1 MSRSPRCSKHCAAP
15 RTLLSSNP
23 ALGIFA
29 ALFLLGALFFAA
41 GTWLA
46 RRERVAPVSLPVAP
60 ITWTQAVANSDE
72 TFAPQLRLDM
82 IERLAMVGQEW
93 CVEVLQRARIEET
106 DPAIADAIERA
117 LIVIGARR

>member
-1 MSRSPRCSKHCAAP
+1 MRCAAP

-29 ALFLLGALFFAA
+29 ALFLLGAAFFAA
-41 GTWLA
+41 GTWLT
-46 RRERVAPVSLPVAP
+46 RRQTVVPVATP
-60 ITWTQAVANSDE
+60 RITWTQDVANSDE
-72 TFAPQLRLDM
+72 AFGAELRLDM

-93 CVEVLQRARIEET
+93 CVDVLRRAREEET
-106 DPAIADAIERA
+106 DLIVADAVERA